1 MVFGDKK
8 LKMSFQIISNINI
21 INTKVNMRMILNKVM
36 VNLYGLWE
44 TNIVVIIKMM
54 REMVGG
60 IWNGLIK
67 VYIWVNGIRE
77 FNKVWV
83 L

>member
-1 MVFGDKK
+1 
-8 LKMSFQIISNINI
+8 
-21 INTKVNMRMILNKVM
+21 MRMILNKVM